1 MKCLFRALCESYC
14 LVSNRQRFEDL
25 CLILGFTQQSSNCSQ
40 PKEKNMK
47 LSNYR
52 DNSETRPHSARSH
65 YSQSTRSSP
74 TLRVYTSHHLTLS
87 CSSSDF
93 RMILFQNSNKL

>member
-40 PKEKNMK
+40 PKDKTW
-47 LSNYR
+47 NYQI
-52 DNSETRPHSARSH
+52 TVTTQKHVLIVH
-65 YSQSTRSSP
+65 TVII
-74 TLRVYTSHHLTLS
+74 LRVLAALPLSTCTLH
-87 CSSSDF
+87 
-93 RMILFQNSNKL
+93 II